1 VEPKKTHSG
10 DASGSSSD
18 VSKQS
23 ASNDSS
29 VALPDLPDSQ
39 KISSLITEEVLRSRI
54 RGLIGPTTK
63 RSRLEAISTNPSV
76 AIVLGFVLTGII
88 GGFLA
93 YYYGRQQQELAA
105 RRSFSDEI
113 NKTRVQKLGEV
124 WAQLDED
131 EFLINNILEESR
143 LEGPDT
149 DSVVKDKRADE
160 ITRLINRDQSIAHKY
175 RFWLGEHLF
184 ETTMKYLNANIDY
197 AVRKISSKPG
207 ADLTELSRRR
217 DAARQDIV
225 QLRRLLLAGEPDPEE
240 KPTAK

>member
-1 VEPKKTHSG
+1 MEPKRTHGG

-23 ASNDSS
+23 ETNDAS
-29 VALPDLPDSQ
+29 VARSDLPDPHE
-39 KISSLITEEVLRSRI
+39 ISSLITEEILRSRI
-54 RGLIGPTTK
+54 RGLIDPTTK

-76 AIVLGFVLTGII
+76 AVVLGFVLTGII

-93 YYYGRQQQELAA
+93 YYYGLQQQELAA

-124 WAQLDED
+124 WEQLDED

-143 LEGPDT
+143 LQGSNT
-149 DSVVKDKRADE
+149 DSAMKDKRADE
-160 ITRLINRDQSIAHKY
+160 ITRLINRDRSIANKY

-184 ETTMKYLNANIDY
+184 EMTMQYLSANIDY
-197 AVRKISSKPG
+197 AVRNVSSKPG
-207 ADLTELSRRR
+207 TDLTELSRRR
-217 DAARQDIV
+217 DAARQGI
-225 QLRRLLLAGEPDPEE
+225 QPLRRLLLAGESDPEE